1 MTRFTASKR
10 GGSYLF
16 PKSLYKGEVI
26 LMGTPKNQGKSS
38 NPWPQAQ
45 KV

>member
-1 MTRFTASKR
+1 MTRFSPLKR
-10 GGSYLF
+10 GVSYLF

-38 NPWPQAQ
+38 IPWPQAQ